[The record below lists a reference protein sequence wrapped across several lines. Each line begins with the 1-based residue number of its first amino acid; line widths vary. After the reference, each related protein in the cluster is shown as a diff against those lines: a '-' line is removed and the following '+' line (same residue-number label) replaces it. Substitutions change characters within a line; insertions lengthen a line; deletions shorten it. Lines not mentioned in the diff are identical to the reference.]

1 MATISLSF
9 YTIQIIDMATNPPTT
24 KLLTD
29 LSGQTLTEAM
39 YTHFLE
45 TARDYQ
51 NDKTKE
57 RLFRTVSFNVNDH
70 MHSSDLYFSSV
81 SATVKTGNYG
91 SEAELI
97 DSEDTSKQKQINATE
112 APILPFCFA
121 VYYNPLKDTALLV
134 TQSISRNSISSVIKE
149 HLVNMVQLLCPTFKI
164 IIKNVIPH
172 ELLKQLLNHEKIKS
186 IKIETYKN
194 KDYTIE
200 DHLGSQTKIITDKK
214 YTVFKTPHISDK
226 SFLFD
231 LFSKHNKISRIDG
244 LTSDDET
251 IENML
256 IEFNHKTLNYNA
268 YTSTKVSENITHL
281 IDDPTKS
288 SPHKIYTIMDE
299 KAFPYLISAGIIQ
312 EIENCNYENIDKKY
326 VKFFEVDQNGDVNER
341 TLTSVTT

>member
-9 YTIQIIDMATNPPTT
+9 YTIQIIDTATNPPTT

-29 LSGQTLTEAM
+29 LSGRTLTEAM
-39 YTHFLE
+39 YTHFLA
-45 TARDYQ
+45 TAHDYQ
-51 NDKTKE
+51 NDKSKE
-57 RLFRTVSFNVNDH
+57 RLFRTISFNVNNH
-70 MHSSDLYFSSV
+70 MYNSDLYFSSV

-97 DSEDTSKQKQINATE
+97 DSEDTSIQRHINATE

-149 HLVNMVQLLCPTFKI
+149 HLSNMVQLLCPTFKI

-172 ELLKQLLNHEKIKS
+172 ELLKQLLNNEKIKS

-194 KDYTIE
+194 ANYTIE
-200 DHLGSQTKIITDKK
+200 DNLGSQTNIKTDKK
-214 YTVFKTPHISDK
+214 FTVFKTPHISDK

-231 LFSKHNKISRIDG
+231 LFSKHNKISKIDG

-251 IENML
+251 IENIS

-281 IDDPTKS
+281 IDDPTTI
-288 SPHKIYTIMDE
+288 SPNKIYTIMDE
-299 KAFPYLISAGIIQ
+299 KALSYLKSAGIIQ
-312 EIENCNYENIDKKY
+312 EIQNCNYDDIDKNY
-326 VKFFEVDQNGDVNER
+326 IKFFDVDGSGNVNER
-341 TLTSVTT
+341 IFTSVTT